1 MNSDNEA
8 LDNENSNGMT
18 RRKLLSGAAAST
30 AFLGAGCLGGLG
42 EDEEEPTVAPP
53 PGYSENNTDAPQSNN
68 TTSTTTTEEEDTDTN
83 TTENTTTE
91 ENTSETEQETTT
103 QENGFE
109 VEDPNYFN
117 WETRDSLEETTGFC
131 YIEDDYLG
139 AMEADEI
146 ESALD
151 EEHLYGEDPNNALND
166 GELIGAVE
174 PLKPV
179 NGSYAIDV
187 DARHGDEINF
197 YVQLVGEQDGG
208 VYLNRQGA
216 YEVSELEWEEV
227 FSEC

>member
-8 LDNENSNGMT
+8 LEDENSNRMT

-30 AFLGAGCLGGLG
+30 AFLGSGCLGGLG

-53 PGYSENNTDAPQSNN
+53 PGRSGNNTDTSPNN
-68 TTSTTTTEEEDTDTN
+68 TTPTTEEKSTNTDTK
-83 TTENTTTE
+83 ENTTTE
-91 ENTSETEQETTT
+91 ENISETEQETTT
-103 QENGFE
+103 TDTGYE
-109 VEDPNYFN
+109 VEDPTHFN

-139 AMEADEI
+139 TIDADEV

-179 NGSYAIDV
+179 NGNYAIDV
-187 DARHGDEINF
+187 DARHGDEIHF